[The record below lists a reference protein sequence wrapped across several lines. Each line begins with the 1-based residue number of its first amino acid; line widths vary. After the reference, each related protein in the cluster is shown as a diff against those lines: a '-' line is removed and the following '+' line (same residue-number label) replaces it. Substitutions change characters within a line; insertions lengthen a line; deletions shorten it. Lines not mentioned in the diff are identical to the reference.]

1 MDSSEHKRSQNDAAE
16 EPYVSRKGWTA
27 KRSGKQSGAQT
38 VAEISTIG
46 LLHTCTPN
54 SKLAE

>member
-16 EPYVSRKGWTA
+16 EPYISRKGWA
-27 KRSGKQSGAQT
+27 AERSRKQSRAHR

-46 LLHTCTPN
+46 LLHSWTPN